1 MADRFTLIVNTPDRE
16 FYCGDVT
23 MLELT
28 TSEGDIGIYAGHIPL
43 TAVIVPGVMTIHTDE
58 GIKAAVHGGIIEI
71 LQSQVNVLAE
81 VAEWPEEI
89 DVNRANE
96 ARIRAERRLK
106 SSDADVNIVRA
117 EMALKRSL
125 ARINAVD

>member
-16 FYCGDVT
+16 FYRGDAT

-28 TSEGDIGIYAGHIPL
+28 TSEGGIYAGHIPL

-58 GIKAAVHGGIIEI
+58 GIKKAAVHGGIIEI

>member
-43 TAVIVPGVMTIHTDE
+43 SIK
-58 GIKAAVHGGIIEI
+58 KAAVHGGIIEI

-106 SSDADVNIVRA
+106 GSDADVNIVRA